1 MLAGCSTEYVVPG
14 NANVGQLG
22 GGQHH
27 AVSLTAQSFR
37 EQVLSSSQVVLVDAW
52 APWCGP
58 CLKLGPTIEE
68 LAEEYEGRAVVGKL
82 NVDEASDIARQ
93 YNISSIPALLFFRN
107 GKEVDRIEGIQPKA
121 EIAARLDLLIGQ

>member
-1 MLAGCSTEYVVPG
+1 
-14 NANVGQLG
+14 
-22 GGQHH
+22 
-27 AVSLTAQSFR
+27 
-37 EQVLSSSQVVLVDAW
+37 VLVDAW